1 MSNTTKKPVK
11 KKKPQQKYKVIV
23 SNEETFEEIISL
35 KTNNFQLFLFAFLY
49 TIFVVILTTTI
60 IFFTQ
65 VREYVPGYPS
75 SDLLLSAAKITV
87 KADSLERELALNAQF
102 FSAIES
108 VLRGDPNQTAQ
119 RILDDDTLTQN
130 DLDAA
135 QIVAT
140 IPQDSILRAYVEN
153 QDKFNL
159 TRNQLLI
166 DSKSYYSPVKG
177 VVTDGFDIEKN
188 HFAVDVSV
196 DIGTPV
202 KAILAGTVLFSEW
215 SVETGHVILLDH
227 GENLI
232 SVYKHNSKILKSQN
246 ETVQAGEVIA
256 FSGEEGA
263 LSSGPH
269 LHFEIWKNGLP
280 IDPETIL
287 SFE

>member
-1 MSNTTKKPVK
+1 MSYTSKGPTK
-11 KKKPQQKYKVIV
+11 KKKTRKKYKIIV

-49 TIFVVILTTTI
+49 TILVIIFSITI

-65 VREYVPGYPS
+65 AREYVPGYPS
-75 SDLLLSAAKITV
+75 TELLVSAAKVTV

-102 FSAIES
+102 FSAIEA
-108 VLRGDPNQTAQ
+108 VLRGDSNETAQ
-119 RILDDDTLTQN
+119 RIQQDTLIQN

-159 TRNQLLI
+159 TRSQLLI

-215 SVETGHVILLDH
+215 SVETGYVILLDH

-269 LHFEIWKNGLP
+269 LHFEIWRNGLP
-280 IDPETIL
+280 IDPETII

>member
-1 MSNTTKKPVK
+1 MSNAPKRPTNKNRS
-11 KKKPQQKYKVIV
+11 QLKYKVVV
-23 SNEETFEEIISL
+23 SNDETFKEIISL
-35 KTNNFQLFLFAFLY
+35 KTNNFQFFLFASLY
-49 TIFVVILTTTI
+49 TISVVIFSTAI

-75 SDLLLSAAKITV
+75 TDLLVSAAKTSIKT
-87 KADSLERELALNAQF
+87 DSLERELALNAQF

-108 VLRGDPNQTAQ
+108 VLIGEPNEATK
-119 RILDDDTLTQN
+119 ILKQDTLIQN
-130 DLDAA
+130 DLKEA
-135 QIVAT
+135 QIVAA
-140 IPQDSILRAYVEN
+140 IPQDSILRAYVDN
-153 QDKFNL
+153 LDRFNL
-159 TRNQLLI
+159 TRNQLQT

-188 HFAVDVSV
+188 HFAVDISV

-227 GENLI
+227 GDNLI

-246 ETVQAGEVIA
+246 DNVQAGEVIA

-269 LHFEIWKNGLP
+269 LHFEIWKNSLP

>member
-1 MSNTTKKPVK
+1 MSNTPKELVK
-11 KKKPQQKYKVIV
+11 KKKARKKYKIIV

-49 TIFVVILTTTI
+49 TILVITLSITI

-65 VREYVPGYPS
+65 FREYVPGYPS
-75 SDLLLSAAKITV
+75 TDLLVSAAKATV
-87 KADSLERELALNAQF
+87 KVDSLQRELALNAQF
-102 FSAIES
+102 FSAIEA
-108 VLRGDPNQTAQ
+108 VLRGDSNQTAQ
-119 RILDDDTLTQN
+119 RLQQDNLIQDDLKE
-130 DLDAA
+130 A
-135 QIVAT
+135 QIPAT
-140 IPQDSILRAYVEN
+140 IPQDSVLRAYVDSE
-153 QDKFNL
+153 DKFNL
-159 TRNQLLI
+159 TRSQLLI

-188 HFAVDVSV
+188 HFAVDISV

-215 SVETGHVILLDH
+215 SVETGHVILVDH

-269 LHFEIWKNGLP
+269 LHFEIWRNGLP
-280 IDPETIL
+280 IDPETII

>member
-1 MSNTTKKPVK
+1 MSNSAKRPGNKKNPK
-11 KKKPQQKYKVIV
+11 QKYKVVV
-23 SNEETFEEIISL
+23 SNDETFEEIISL
-35 KTNNFQLFLFAFLY
+35 KTNNFQLFLFALLY
-49 TIFVVILTTTI
+49 TILVVIFSTTI

-75 SDLLLSAAKITV
+75 TDLLVSAAKITV
-87 KADSLERELALNAQF
+87 KADSLEKELALNAQF

-108 VLRGDPNQTAQ
+108 VLKGDSNETAQ
-119 RILDDDTLTQN
+119 RLEQDTSIKN
-130 DLDAA
+130 DLKEVE
-135 QIVAT
+135 IVAT
-140 IPQDSILRAYVEN
+140 IPQDSILRAYVDN
-153 QDKFNL
+153 QDRFNL

-166 DSKSYYSPVKG
+166 DSKRYYSPVKG

-202 KAILAGTVLFSEW
+202 KALLAGTVLFSEW
-215 SVETGHVILLDH
+215 SIETGHVILLDH

-246 ETVQAGEVIA
+246 DTVQAGEVIA

-269 LHFEIWKNGLP
+269 LHFEIWRNGLP

>member
-1 MSNTTKKPVK
+1 MSNSAKRPGNKKNPK
-11 KKKPQQKYKVIV
+11 QKYKVVV
-23 SNEETFEEIISL
+23 SNDETFEEIISL
-35 KTNNFQLFLFAFLY
+35 KTNNFQLFLFALLY
-49 TIFVVILTTTI
+49 TILVVIFSTTI

-75 SDLLLSAAKITV
+75 TDLLVSAAKITV
-87 KADSLERELALNAQF
+87 KADSLEKELALNAQF

-108 VLRGDPNQTAQ
+108 VLKGDSNETAKRLEQ
-119 RILDDDTLTQN
+119 DTPIKN
-130 DLDAA
+130 DLKEVE
-135 QIVAT
+135 IVAT
-140 IPQDSILRAYVEN
+140 IPQDSILRAYVDN
-153 QDKFNL
+153 QDRFNL

-166 DSKSYYSPVKG
+166 DSKRYYSPVKG

-202 KAILAGTVLFSEW
+202 KALLAGTVLFSEW
-215 SVETGHVILLDH
+215 SIETGHVILLDH

-246 ETVQAGEVIA
+246 DTVQAGEVIA

-269 LHFEIWKNGLP
+269 LHFEIWRNGLP

>member
-23 SNEETFEEIISL
+23 SDEETFEEIISL

-119 RILDDDTLTQN
+119 SILDDTLTQN
-130 DLDAA
+130 DLDAV

-140 IPQDSILRAYVEN
+140 IPQDSVLRAYVEN

-246 ETVQAGEVIA
+246 ETVRAGEVIA

>member
-1 MSNTTKKPVK
+1 MSNTSKGPVK
-11 KKKPQQKYKVIV
+11 KKKTRKKYKIIV

-49 TIFVVILTTTI
+49 TILVIIFSITI

-75 SDLLLSAAKITV
+75 TDLLVSAAKVTV

-102 FSAIES
+102 FSAIEA
-108 VLRGDPNQTAQ
+108 VLRGDSNETAQ
-119 RILDDDTLTQN
+119 RIQQDTLIQN
-130 DLDAA
+130 DLKDT
-135 QIVAT
+135 QIAAT
-140 IPQDSILRAYVEN
+140 IPQDSVLRAYVEN
-153 QDKFNL
+153 EDRFNL
-159 TRNQLLI
+159 TRSQLLI

-188 HFAVDVSV
+188 HFAVDISV

-232 SVYKHNSKILKSQN
+232 SVYKHNSKNLKSQN
-246 ETVQAGEVIA
+246 ETVRAGEVIA

-269 LHFEIWKNGLP
+269 LHFEIWRNGLP
-280 IDPETIL
+280 IDPETII

>member
-1 MSNTTKKPVK
+1 M
-11 KKKPQQKYKVIV
+11 
-23 SNEETFEEIISL
+23 
-35 KTNNFQLFLFAFLY
+35 
-49 TIFVVILTTTI
+49 
-60 IFFTQ
+60 
-65 VREYVPGYPS
+65 PGYPS
-75 SDLLLSAAKITV
+75 TDLLVSAAKITV
-87 KADSLERELALNAQF
+87 KADSLEKELALNAQF

-108 VLRGDPNQTAQ
+108 VLKGDSNETAQ
-119 RILDDDTLTQN
+119 RLEQDTPIKN
-130 DLDAA
+130 DLKEVE
-135 QIVAT
+135 IVAT
-140 IPQDSILRAYVEN
+140 IPQDSILRAYVDN
-153 QDKFNL
+153 QDRFNL

-166 DSKSYYSPVKG
+166 DSKRYYSPVKG

-202 KAILAGTVLFSEW
+202 KALLAGTVLFSEW
-215 SVETGHVILLDH
+215 SIETGHVILLDH

-246 ETVQAGEVIA
+246 DTVQAGEVIA

-269 LHFEIWKNGLP
+269 LHFEIWRNGLP

>member
-23 SNEETFEEIISL
+23 SDEETFEEIISL

-65 VREYVPGYPS
+65 FREYVPGYPS

-119 RILDDDTLTQN
+119 SILDDTLTQN
-130 DLDAA
+130 DLDAV

-140 IPQDSILRAYVEN
+140 IPQDSVLRAYVEN

-159 TRNQLLI
+159 TRNQLVI
-166 DSKSYYSPVKG
+166 DSKRYYSPVKG

-246 ETVQAGEVIA
+246 ETVRAGEVIA

>member
-1 MSNTTKKPVK
+1 MSNSAKRPGNKKNPK
-11 KKKPQQKYKVIV
+11 QKYKVVV
-23 SNEETFEEIISL
+23 SNDETFEEIISL
-35 KTNNFQLFLFAFLY
+35 KTNNFQLFLFALLY
-49 TIFVVILTTTI
+49 TILVVIFSTTI

-75 SDLLLSAAKITV
+75 TDLLVSAAKITV
-87 KADSLERELALNAQF
+87 KADSLEKELALNAQF

-108 VLRGDPNQTAQ
+108 VLKGDSNETAQ
-119 RILDDDTLTQN
+119 RLEQDTLIKN
-130 DLDAA
+130 DLKEAE
-135 QIVAT
+135 IVAT
-140 IPQDSILRAYVEN
+140 IPQDSILRAYVDN
-153 QDKFNL
+153 QDRFNL

-166 DSKSYYSPVKG
+166 DSKRYYSPVKG

-202 KAILAGTVLFSEW
+202 KALLAGTVLFSEW
-215 SVETGHVILLDH
+215 SIETGHVILLDH

-246 ETVQAGEVIA
+246 DTVQAGEVIA

-269 LHFEIWKNGLP
+269 LHFEIWRNGLP

>member
-1 MSNTTKKPVK
+1 MSNTSKRPLK
-11 KKKPQQKYKVIV
+11 KKKSQQKYKVIV

-49 TIFVVILTTTI
+49 TIFVVTISTTI

-75 SDLLLSAAKITV
+75 TDLLLSAAKITV

-102 FSAIES
+102 FNAIES
-108 VLRGDPNQTAQ
+108 VLRGDPNQTTQ
-119 RILDDDTLTQN
+119 RLQQDSLIQN
-130 DLDAA
+130 DLKDT
-135 QIVAT
+135 QIVST
-140 IPQDSILRAYVEN
+140 IPQDSILRVYVEN

-166 DSKSYYSPVKG
+166 DSKRYYSPVKG

-232 SVYKHNSKILKSQN
+232 SAYKHNSKILKSQN
-246 ETVQAGEVIA
+246 ESVQAGEVIA

-269 LHFEIWKNGLP
+269 LHLEIWKNGLP

>member
-1 MSNTTKKPVK
+1 MSNTTKRPVK

-23 SNEETFEEIISL
+23 SDEETFEEIISL

-108 VLRGDPNQTAQ
+108 VLRGDLNQTAQ
-119 RILDDDTLTQN
+119 SILDDTLTQK
-130 DLDAA
+130 DLGAA
-135 QIVAT
+135 QIVAP
-140 IPQDSILRAYVEN
+140 IPQDSVLRAYVEN

-246 ETVQAGEVIA
+246 ETVRAGEVIA

>member
-1 MSNTTKKPVK
+1 MSNTTKRPVK

-65 VREYVPGYPS
+65 FREYVPGYPS

-119 RILDDDTLTQN
+119 SMLDDTLTQN
-130 DLDAA
+130 DLGAA
-135 QIVAT
+135 QIVAP
-140 IPQDSILRAYVEN
+140 IPQDSVLRAYVEN

-246 ETVQAGEVIA
+246 ETVRAGEVIA

>member
-1 MSNTTKKPVK
+1 MSSTSKRPVK
-11 KKKPQQKYKVIV
+11 KKKSKQKYKVIV
-23 SNEETFEEIISL
+23 SDEETFEEIISL
-35 KTNNFQLFLFAFLY
+35 KTDNFQLFLLAFLY
-49 TIFVVILTTTI
+49 TILVIIFSTTI

-75 SDLLLSAAKITV
+75 TDLLLAAAKITV
-87 KADSLERELALNAQF
+87 KADSLERELALNDQF

-108 VLRGDPNQTAQ
+108 VLRGDSKETAQ
-119 RILDDDTLTQN
+119 RLQEDSLIQN
-130 DLDAA
+130 DFKNAK
-135 QIVAT
+135 IVAT
-140 IPQDSILRAYVEN
+140 IPQDSILRAYVDNE
-153 QDKFNL
+153 DKFNL

-166 DSKSYYSPVKG
+166 DSKNYYSPVKG
-177 VVTDGFDIEKN
+177 VVTDGFDIESN

-246 ETVQAGEVIA
+246 ENVKAGEVIA
-256 FSGEEGA
+256 FSGEEGV

>member
-108 VLRGDPNQTAQ
+108 VLRGDSNKTAQ
-119 RILDDDTLTQN
+119 RILDDTLTQN

-256 FSGEEGA
+256 FSGEEGT

>member
-1 MSNTTKKPVK
+1 MSNSAKRPVN
-11 KKKPQQKYKVIV
+11 KKKPQQKYKIVV
-23 SNEETFEEIISL
+23 SNDETFEEIISL
-35 KTNNFQLFLFAFLY
+35 KTNNFQLYLFALLY
-49 TIFVVILTTTI
+49 TILVVIFSTTI

-75 SDLLLSAAKITV
+75 TDLLVSAAKITV

-108 VLRGDPNQTAQ
+108 VLKGDSNETAQ
-119 RILDDDTLTQN
+119 RLEQDTSIKN
-130 DLDAA
+130 DLKVVE
-135 QIVAT
+135 IVAT
-140 IPQDSILRAYVEN
+140 IPQDSILRAYVDN
-153 QDKFNL
+153 QDRFNL

-166 DSKSYYSPVKG
+166 DSKRYYSPVKG
-177 VVTDGFDIEKN
+177 VVTDGFDIQKN

-202 KAILAGTVLFSEW
+202 KALLAGTVLFSEW

-246 ETVQAGEVIA
+246 DTVQAGEVIA

-269 LHFEIWKNGLP
+269 LHFEIWRNGLP
-280 IDPETIL
+280 VDPETIL

>member
-1 MSNTTKKPVK
+1 MSNTSKRPDK
-11 KKKPQQKYKVIV
+11 KKNPQQKYKVIV

-35 KTNNFQLFLFAFLY
+35 KTNNFQLFLFAFIY
-49 TIFVVILTTTI
+49 TILVIILSTTV

-75 SDLLLSAAKITV
+75 TDLLVSAAKITI
-87 KADSLERELALNAQF
+87 KADSLERELALNDQF
-102 FSAIES
+102 FSAIEA
-108 VLRGDPNQTAQ
+108 VLRGDSNEAAQ
-119 RILDDDTLTQN
+119 RLQQDTLIQN
-130 DLDAA
+130 DLKYA

-140 IPQDSILRAYVEN
+140 IPQDSVLRAYVEN
-153 QDKFNL
+153 EDRFNL
-159 TRNQLLI
+159 TRNQLLSG
-166 DSKSYYSPVKG
+166 SKSYYSPVKG
-177 VVTDGFDIEKN
+177 IVTDGFDLKKN

-215 SVETGHVILLDH
+215 SIETGNVILLDH

-246 ETVQAGEVIA
+246 ETVRAGEVIA
-256 FSGEEGA
+256 FSGEEGT

-280 IDPETIL
+280 IDPETII

>member
-1 MSNTTKKPVK
+1 MSNSAKRPVNKKN
-11 KKKPQQKYKVIV
+11 PQQKYKIVV
-23 SNEETFEEIISL
+23 SNDETFEEIISL
-35 KTNNFQLFLFAFLY
+35 KTNNFQLFLFALLY
-49 TIFVVILTTTI
+49 TILVVIFSTTI

-75 SDLLLSAAKITV
+75 TDLLISAAKITV

-108 VLRGDPNQTAQ
+108 VLKGDSNETAQ
-119 RILDDDTLTQN
+119 RLEQDTSIKN
-130 DLDAA
+130 DLKE
-135 QIVAT
+135 IEIIAT
-140 IPQDSILRAYVEN
+140 IPQDSILRAYVDN
-153 QDKFNL
+153 QDRFNL

-166 DSKSYYSPVKG
+166 DSKRYYSPVRG
-177 VVTDGFDIEKN
+177 VITDGFDIEKN

-202 KAILAGTVLFSEW
+202 KALLAGTVLFSEW
-215 SVETGHVILLDH
+215 SIETGHVILLDH

-246 ETVQAGEVIA
+246 DTVQAGEVIA

>member
-119 RILDDDTLTQN
+119 RILDDTLTKN

-246 ETVQAGEVIA
+246 ETVRAGEVIA

>member
-1 MSNTTKKPVK
+1 MSNAPKRSTEKNRS
-11 KKKPQQKYKVIV
+11 QLKYKVVV
-23 SNEETFEEIISL
+23 SNDETFKEIISL
-35 KTNNFQLFLFAFLY
+35 KTNNFQFFLFASLY
-49 TIFVVILTTTI
+49 TISVVIFSTAI

-75 SDLLLSAAKITV
+75 TDLLVSAAKTSIKT
-87 KADSLERELALNAQF
+87 DSLERELALNAQF

-108 VLRGDPNQTAQ
+108 VLIGEPNEAAK
-119 RILDDDTLTQN
+119 ILKQDTLIQN
-130 DLDAA
+130 DLKEA
-135 QIVAT
+135 QVVTA
-140 IPQDSILRAYVEN
+140 IPQDSVLRAYVDN
-153 QDKFNL
+153 LDRFNL
-159 TRNQLLI
+159 TRNQLQT

-188 HFAVDVSV
+188 HFAVDISV

-227 GENLI
+227 GDNLI

-246 ETVQAGEVIA
+246 DNVQAGEVIA

-269 LHFEIWKNGLP
+269 LHFEIWKNSLP

>member
-1 MSNTTKKPVK
+1 MSNAPKRPTNKNRS
-11 KKKPQQKYKVIV
+11 QLKYKVVV
-23 SNEETFEEIISL
+23 SNDETFKEIISL
-35 KTNNFQLFLFAFLY
+35 KTNNFQFFLFASLY
-49 TIFVVILTTTI
+49 TISVVIFSTAI

-75 SDLLLSAAKITV
+75 TDLLVSAAKTSIKT
-87 KADSLERELALNAQF
+87 DSLERELALNAQF

-108 VLRGDPNQTAQ
+108 VLIGESNEAAKTLKQ
-119 RILDDDTLTQN
+119 DTLIQN
-130 DLDAA
+130 DLKEA
-135 QIVAT
+135 QVVTA
-140 IPQDSILRAYVEN
+140 IPQDSVLRAYVDN
-153 QDKFNL
+153 LDRFNL
-159 TRNQLLI
+159 TRNQLQT

-188 HFAVDVSV
+188 HFAVDISV

-227 GENLI
+227 GDNLI

-246 ETVQAGEVIA
+246 DNVQAGEVIA

-269 LHFEIWKNGLP
+269 LHFEIWKNSLP

>member
-11 KKKPQQKYKVIV
+11 KKKPQQKYKVII

-65 VREYVPGYPS
+65 AREYVPGYPS

>member
-1 MSNTTKKPVK
+1 MSNTSKGPVK
-11 KKKPQQKYKVIV
+11 KKKTRKKYKIIV

-49 TIFVVILTTTI
+49 TILVIIFSITI

-75 SDLLLSAAKITV
+75 TDLLVSAAKVTV

-102 FSAIES
+102 FSAIEA
-108 VLRGDPNQTAQ
+108 VLRGDSNETAQ
-119 RILDDDTLTQN
+119 RIQQDTLIQN
-130 DLDAA
+130 DLKDT
-135 QIVAT
+135 QIAAT
-140 IPQDSILRAYVEN
+140 IPQDSVLRAYVEN
-153 QDKFNL
+153 EDRFNL
-159 TRNQLLI
+159 TRSQLLI

-177 VVTDGFDIEKN
+177 VVTDGFDIEKS
-188 HFAVDVSV
+188 HFAVDISV

-232 SVYKHNSKILKSQN
+232 SVYKHNSKNLKSQN
-246 ETVQAGEVIA
+246 ETVRAGEVIA

-269 LHFEIWKNGLP
+269 LHFEIWRNGLP
-280 IDPETIL
+280 IDPETII

>member
-65 VREYVPGYPS
+65 AREYVPGYPS

-246 ETVQAGEVIA
+246 ETVRAGEVIA

>member
-65 VREYVPGYPS
+65 LREYVPGYPS

-177 VVTDGFDIEKN
+177 VVTDGFDIKKN

-246 ETVQAGEVIA
+246 ETVRAGEVIA

>member
-1 MSNTTKKPVK
+1 MSNTTEKPVK
-11 KKKPQQKYKVIV
+11 KTLPQQKYKVIV
-23 SNEETFEEIISL
+23 SDEETFEEIISL

-102 FSAIES
+102 LSAIES

-119 RILDDDTLTQN
+119 TIQDDTLIKN
-130 DLDAA
+130 DLEVA

-177 VVTDGFDIEKN
+177 VVTDRFDIEKN

-215 SVETGHVILLDH
+215 SVETGHVILIDH

>member
-1 MSNTTKKPVK
+1 MSNAPKRPTNKNRS
-11 KKKPQQKYKVIV
+11 QLKYKVVV
-23 SNEETFEEIISL
+23 SNDETFKEIISL
-35 KTNNFQLFLFAFLY
+35 KTNNFQFFLFASLY
-49 TIFVVILTTTI
+49 TISVVIFSTAI

-75 SDLLLSAAKITV
+75 TDLLVSAAKTSIKT
-87 KADSLERELALNAQF
+87 DSLERELALNAQF

-108 VLRGDPNQTAQ
+108 VLIGEPNEAAK
-119 RILDDDTLTQN
+119 ILKQETLIQN
-130 DLDAA
+130 DLKEA
-135 QIVAT
+135 QVVTA
-140 IPQDSILRAYVEN
+140 IPQDSVLRAYVDN
-153 QDKFNL
+153 LDRFNL
-159 TRNQLLI
+159 TRNQLQT

-188 HFAVDVSV
+188 HFAVDISV

-227 GENLI
+227 GDNLI

-246 ETVQAGEVIA
+246 DNVQAGEVIA

-269 LHFEIWKNGLP
+269 LHFEIWKNSLP

>member
-1 MSNTTKKPVK
+1 MSNIPKKALNK
-11 KKKPQQKYKVIV
+11 KKDQQKYKVVI
-23 SNEETFEEIISL
+23 SNDETFEEIISL
-35 KTNNFQLFLFAFLY
+35 KTNSFQLFLFAFLY
-49 TIFVVILTTTI
+49 TIAVVIISTTI

-65 VREYVPGYPS
+65 LKEYVPGYPS
-75 SDLLLSAAKITV
+75 TDLLVSAAKVTL

-108 VLRGDPNQTAQ
+108 VLKGDSNETVQ
-119 RILDDDTLTQN
+119 RLEQDTLIQN
-130 DLDAA
+130 DLKVA

-140 IPQDSILRAYVEN
+140 IPQDSVLRAYVDN

-166 DSKSYYSPVKG
+166 DSKSYYLPAKG
-177 VVTDGFDIEKN
+177 IVTDGFDIEKN
-188 HFAVDVSV
+188 HFAVDISL

-215 SVETGHVILLDH
+215 SVDTGHVILLDH

-232 SVYKHNSKILKSQN
+232 SVYKHNSKTLKSQN
-246 ETVQAGEVIA
+246 EAVQAGEVIA
-256 FSGEEGA
+256 FSGEEGT

-269 LHFEIWKNGLP
+269 LHFELWKNGLP

-287 SFE
+287 SFD

>member
-1 MSNTTKKPVK
+1 MSNSAKRPGNKKNPK
-11 KKKPQQKYKVIV
+11 QKYKVVV
-23 SNEETFEEIISL
+23 SNDETFEEIISL
-35 KTNNFQLFLFAFLY
+35 KTNNFQLFLFALLY
-49 TIFVVILTTTI
+49 TILVVIFSTTI

-75 SDLLLSAAKITV
+75 TDLLVSAAKITV
-87 KADSLERELALNAQF
+87 KADSLEKELALNAQF

-108 VLRGDPNQTAQ
+108 VLKGDSNETAQ
-119 RILDDDTLTQN
+119 RLEQDTSIKN
-130 DLDAA
+130 DLKEVE
-135 QIVAT
+135 IVAT
-140 IPQDSILRAYVEN
+140 IPQDSILRAYVDN
-153 QDKFNL
+153 QDRFNL

-166 DSKSYYSPVKG
+166 DSKRYYSPVKG

-202 KAILAGTVLFSEW
+202 KALLAGTVLFSEW
-215 SVETGHVILLDH
+215 SIETGHVILLDH

-232 SVYKHNSKILKSQN
+232 SVYKHNSKVLKSQN
-246 ETVQAGEVIA
+246 DTVQAGEVIA

-280 IDPETIL
+280 IDPETVL

>member
-119 RILDDDTLTQN
+119 RILDDTLTQN

-232 SVYKHNSKILKSQN
+232 SVYKHNSKILKAQN

>member
-1 MSNTTKKPVK
+1 MSNAPKRPKNK
-11 KKKPQQKYKVIV
+11 NRSQLKYKVVV
-23 SNEETFEEIISL
+23 SNDETFKEIISL
-35 KTNNFQLFLFAFLY
+35 KTNNFQFFLFASLY
-49 TIFVVILTTTI
+49 TISVVVFSTAI

-75 SDLLLSAAKITV
+75 TDLLVSAAKTSV
-87 KADSLERELALNAQF
+87 KTDSLERELALNAQF

-108 VLRGDPNQTAQ
+108 VLIGEPNEAAK
-119 RILDDDTLTQN
+119 ILKQDTLIQN
-130 DLDAA
+130 DLKEA
-135 QIVAT
+135 QVVTA
-140 IPQDSILRAYVEN
+140 IPQDSVLRAYVDN
-153 QDKFNL
+153 LDRFNL
-159 TRNQLLI
+159 TRNQLQT

-188 HFAVDVSV
+188 HFAVDISV

-215 SVETGHVILLDH
+215 CVETGHVILLDH
-227 GENLI
+227 GDNLI

-246 ETVQAGEVIA
+246 DNVQAGEVIA

-269 LHFEIWKNGLP
+269 LHFEIWKNSLP

>member
-1 MSNTTKKPVK
+1 MSNTPERPPLK
-11 KKKPQQKYKVIV
+11 KKKAQQKYKVVV
-23 SNEETFEEIISL
+23 SNDETFEEIISL
-35 KTNNFQLFLFAFLY
+35 KTNNFQLFLLAFLY
-49 TIFVVILTTTI
+49 TIAVVIISIII

-65 VREYVPGYPS
+65 LKEYVPGYPS
-75 SDLLLSAAKITV
+75 TDLLVTAAKVTL

-102 FSAIES
+102 FNAIES
-108 VLRGDPNQTAQ
+108 VLKGDLNEISQ
-119 RILDDDTLTQN
+119 RPQQNTLIQN
-130 DLDAA
+130 DLKAG

-140 IPQDSILRAYVEN
+140 IPQDSVLRSYVDN

-166 DSKSYYSPVKG
+166 DSKSYYLPVKG
-177 VVTDGFDIEKN
+177 IVTDGFDIERN
-188 HFAVDVSV
+188 HFAIDVSV

-232 SVYKHNSKILKSQN
+232 SVYKHNSKTLKSQN
-246 ETVQAGEVIA
+246 DTVQAGEVIA
-256 FSGEEGA
+256 FSGEEGT

>member
-1 MSNTTKKPVK
+1 M
-11 KKKPQQKYKVIV
+11 
-23 SNEETFEEIISL
+23 
-35 KTNNFQLFLFAFLY
+35 
-49 TIFVVILTTTI
+49 
-60 IFFTQ
+60 
-65 VREYVPGYPS
+65 PGYPS
-75 SDLLLSAAKITV
+75 TDLLVTAAKVTL

-102 FSAIES
+102 FNAIES
-108 VLRGDPNQTAQ
+108 VLKGDSNEISQ
-119 RILDDDTLTQN
+119 RLQQDTLIQN
-130 DLDAA
+130 DLKVG

-140 IPQDSILRAYVEN
+140 IPQDSILRSYVDN

-159 TRNQLLI
+159 TLNQLLI
-166 DSKSYYSPVKG
+166 DSKSYYLPVKG
-177 VVTDGFDIEKN
+177 IVTDGFDIERN
-188 HFAVDVSV
+188 HFAIDVSV
-196 DIGTPV
+196 DVGTPV

-232 SVYKHNSKILKSQN
+232 SVYKHNSKTLKSQN
-246 ETVQAGEVIA
+246 DTVQAGEVIA
-256 FSGEEGA
+256 FSGEEGT

>member
-1 MSNTTKKPVK
+1 MSNSAKRPGNKKNPK
-11 KKKPQQKYKVIV
+11 QKYKVVV
-23 SNEETFEEIISL
+23 SNDETFEEIISL
-35 KTNNFQLFLFAFLY
+35 KTNNFQLFLFALLY
-49 TIFVVILTTTI
+49 TILVVIFSTTI

-75 SDLLLSAAKITV
+75 TDLLVSAAKITV
-87 KADSLERELALNAQF
+87 KADSLEKELALNAQF

-108 VLRGDPNQTAQ
+108 VLKGDSNETAQ
-119 RILDDDTLTQN
+119 RLEQDTLIKN
-130 DLDAA
+130 DLKEAE
-135 QIVAT
+135 IVAT
-140 IPQDSILRAYVEN
+140 IPQDSILRAYVDN
-153 QDKFNL
+153 QDRFNL

-166 DSKSYYSPVKG
+166 DSKRYYSPVKG
-177 VVTDGFDIEKN
+177 VITDGFDIEKN

-202 KAILAGTVLFSEW
+202 KALLAGTVLFSEW
-215 SVETGHVILLDH
+215 SIETGHVILLDH

-246 ETVQAGEVIA
+246 DTVQAGEVIA

-269 LHFEIWKNGLP
+269 LHFEIWRNGLP

>member
-1 MSNTTKKPVK
+1 MSNSAKRPVNKKNPK
-11 KKKPQQKYKVIV
+11 QKYKVVV
-23 SNEETFEEIISL
+23 SNDETFEEIISL
-35 KTNNFQLFLFAFLY
+35 KTNNFQLFLFALLY
-49 TIFVVILTTTI
+49 TILVVIFSTTI

-75 SDLLLSAAKITV
+75 TDLLVSAAKITV
-87 KADSLERELALNAQF
+87 KADSLEKELALNAQF

-108 VLRGDPNQTAQ
+108 VLKGDSNETAQ
-119 RILDDDTLTQN
+119 RLEQDTSIKN
-130 DLDAA
+130 DLKEVE
-135 QIVAT
+135 IVAT
-140 IPQDSILRAYVEN
+140 IPQDSILRAYVDN
-153 QDKFNL
+153 QDRFNL
-159 TRNQLLI
+159 TRNQLLV
-166 DSKSYYSPVKG
+166 DSKRYYSPVKG

-202 KAILAGTVLFSEW
+202 KALLAGTVLFSEW
-215 SVETGHVILLDH
+215 SIETGHVILLDH

-246 ETVQAGEVIA
+246 DTVQAGEVIA

>member
-1 MSNTTKKPVK
+1 MSNTHKGSVK

-23 SNEETFEEIISL
+23 SSEETFEEIISL
-35 KTNNFQLFLFAFLY
+35 KTNNFQLFLFVFLY
-49 TIFVVILTTTI
+49 TILVIIFSITI

-65 VREYVPGYPS
+65 LREYVPGYPS
-75 SDLLLSAAKITV
+75 TDLLVSAAKATV
-87 KADSLERELALNAQF
+87 KVDSLERELALNAQF
-102 FSAIES
+102 FSAIEA
-108 VLRGDPNQTAQ
+108 VLRGDSNESAQ
-119 RILDDDTLTQN
+119 RIQQEDTLIQN
-130 DLDAA
+130 DLKDA
-135 QIVAT
+135 QIAAT
-140 IPQDSILRAYVEN
+140 IPQDSVLRAYVEN
-153 QDKFNL
+153 EDRFNL
-159 TRNQLLI
+159 TRSQLLI

-188 HFAVDVSV
+188 HFAVDISV

-232 SVYKHNSKILKSQN
+232 SVYKHNSKNLKSQN
-246 ETVQAGEVIA
+246 ETVRAGEVIA

-269 LHFEIWKNGLP
+269 LHFEIWRNGLP
-280 IDPETIL
+280 IDPETII